1 MATDRHVLHPS
12 EQRLTAEVA
21 ALFPLQREWNEDAYF
36 ALPDTNRFIEL
47 YRGELIMP
55 PHPTH
60 RHQRVVGRAYRLLSD
75 FVEDRNLGI
84 VQVAPLPVRLG
95 PDHVREPD
103 VLFLL
108 NEHAD
113 RIGDQCWGPPDL
125 AMEVTSPSTRKADRQ
140 EKPREYAQAGIRE
153 YWLLDPE
160 AETIEVYVL
169 RKRAYRLWVKAARG
183 ETAASQLLT
192 GFKLRVDEVFAK

>member
-1 MATDRHVLHPS
+1 MATDKHVLHPS

-21 ALFPLQREWNEDAYF
+21 ALFPFQREWNEDAYF

-47 YRGELIMP
+47 CQGELIMP

-125 AMEVTSPSTRKADRQ
+125 VVEVISPGTRKADRQ
-140 EKPREYAQAGIRE
+140 DKLREYAQAGIGE

>member
-1 MATDRHVLHPS
+1 VATHKQVLHAS
-12 EQRLTAEVA
+12 ERRLTAEVA
-21 ALFPLQREWNEDAYF
+21 ELFPLQREWNEEAYF

-47 YRGELIMP
+47 YQGELIMP

-60 RHQRVVGRAYRLLSD
+60 RHQRVVGRAYRLLAD
-75 FVEDRNLGI
+75 FVEGRSLGI

-113 RIGDQCWGPPDL
+113 RVRDQYWGPPDL
-125 AMEVTSPSTRKADRQ
+125 AMEVTSPSTRQPDRQ
-140 EKPREYAQAGIRE
+140 EKLREYAQASIRE

-160 AETIEVYVL
+160 EETIEVYVL
-169 RKRAYRLWVKAARG
+169 RKRAYRLWAKAGRG
-183 ETAASQLLT
+183 ETAASQLVT
-192 GFKLRVDEVFAK
+192 GFKLRVDEVFAQ